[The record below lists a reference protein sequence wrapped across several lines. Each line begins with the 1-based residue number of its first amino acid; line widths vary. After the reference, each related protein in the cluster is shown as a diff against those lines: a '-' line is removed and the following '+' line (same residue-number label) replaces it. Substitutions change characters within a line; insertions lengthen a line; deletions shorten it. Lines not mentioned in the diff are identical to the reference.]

1 MEKTTDLDKIKSRIE
16 KMLRKAESAKEIGSL
31 HEAEVFAKTANKL
44 LMEYNLSMS
53 DINLGENKQNIN
65 DFGLELK
72 YNKTDGDWMVRL
84 YHTIAKFNLCKVIR
98 IGKTT
103 KIVIIGEK
111 YNVDLVMFISSQ
123 LVHVIKSL
131 CSQRWKEYNGFEK
144 KNTFKRGYY
153 SGAVVGLYS
162 KLREQ
167 QEELNRE
174 VVGVTALI
182 KTNEVAIQ
190 EKVSQMFNNIKQ
202 GKSKKLSGNDGQTM
216 GRIDGRNLQIN
227 KGIGNEQNSHK
238 SMVN

>member
-1 MEKTTDLDKIKSRIE
+1 METQNLDKIKSRIE

-31 HEAEVFAKTANKL
+31 HEAELFAKTANKL
-44 LMEYNLSMS
+44 LMEYNLSIS

-65 DFGLELK
+65 DFCLELK

-84 YHTIAKFNLCKVIR
+84 YHIIAKFNLCKVIQ

-153 SGAVVGLYS
+153 IGAVNGLYE
-162 KLREQ
+162 KLEQ
-167 QEELNRE
+167 QQQELNRE
-174 VVGVTALI
+174 MVGITALI
-182 KTNEVAIQ
+182 KTNEIAIQ
-190 EKVSQMFNNIKQ
+190 EKVSQMFNNLKK
-202 GKSKKLSGNDGQTM
+202 GKSRRLSGSDGATL
-216 GRIDGRNLQIN
+216 GKIDGKNMQIH
-227 KGIGNEQNSHK
+227 KSLGNEQNSHK
-238 SMVN
+238 GMVS

>member
-84 YHTIAKFNLCKVIR
+84 YHTVAKFNLCKVIK
-98 IGKTT
+98 IGHSN
-103 KIVIIGEK
+103 KITILGEK
-111 YNVDLVMFISSQ
+111 YNIEIVTYICSQ
-123 LVHVIKSL
+123 LVHTIKSL
-131 CSQRWKEYNGFEK
+131 CSQRWKDYDGPEK
-144 KNTFKRGYY
+144 RNTFKRGYY
-153 SGAVVGLYS
+153 IGAVNGLYE
-162 KLREQ
+162 KLEQ
-167 QEELNRE
+167 QQQELNRE
-174 VVGVTALI
+174 MVGVTALI

-190 EKVSQMFNNIKQ
+190 EKVSQMFNNLKK
-202 GKSKKLSGNDGQTM
+202 GKSKRLSGSDGATL
-216 GRIDGRNLQIN
+216 GKIDGKNLQIN